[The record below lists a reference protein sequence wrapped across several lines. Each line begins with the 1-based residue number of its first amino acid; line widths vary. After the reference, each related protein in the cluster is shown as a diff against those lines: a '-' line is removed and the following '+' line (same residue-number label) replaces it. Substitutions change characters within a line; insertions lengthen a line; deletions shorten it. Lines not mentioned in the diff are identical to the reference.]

1 MQNRLRKYINKKFRL
16 YPKTK
21 EILEVREELFTII
34 LDKYSDCMQSGMDE
48 ERSFQEAIEMMADYK
63 EAIREV
69 ETGSS
74 LSALKRNV
82 ISIAAFSTFYFV
94 MLTAVYLFISM
105 VVYDTFENTW
115 LLAVGGAFA
124 YLVYFSVKAYQYATL
139 FNLNVLARYGIGLMY
154 FCLIPAFFVFPS
166 LYVTVMGYPSI
177 WGQSWLIIVLIL
189 LLYILTDY
197 IVYRHQISG
206 IQRGLHLIA
215 AGLVFTTFL
224 YFAASLYFQLWSTAW
239 ILYVLYLAL
248 VSLAFFISEKTGKEE
263 QK

>member
-1 MQNRLRKYINKKFRL
+1 MQNKLRKYINKKFRL

-21 EILEVREELFTII
+21 EILEVREELFSII
-34 LDKYSDCMQSGMDE
+34 LDKYNDCIQSGMDE
-48 ERSFQEAIEMMADYK
+48 ERSFREAIEMMIDYK

-94 MLTAVYLFISM
+94 MLTAVYLFVSI
-105 VVYDTFENTW
+105 VVFESFEHTW
-115 LLAVGGAFA
+115 LIAVGGTFV

-139 FNLNVLARYGIGLMY
+139 FNLNVLARYGIGLIY
-154 FCLIPAFFVFPS
+154 FSLIPAFYVFPS
-166 LYVTVMGYPSI
+166 LYVSVMGYPSI
-177 WGQSWLIIVLIL
+177 WGQSWVIVILIV

-197 IVYRHQISG
+197 IVYRKQISG

-215 AGLVFTTFL
+215 AGLLLTTVL
-224 YFAASLYFQLWSTAW
+224 YLAFSIYFELWSKAW
-239 ILYVLYLAL
+239 ILYVVYLAL
-248 VSLAFFISEKTGKEE
+248 VSLVFFISEKTGKR
-263 QK
+263 